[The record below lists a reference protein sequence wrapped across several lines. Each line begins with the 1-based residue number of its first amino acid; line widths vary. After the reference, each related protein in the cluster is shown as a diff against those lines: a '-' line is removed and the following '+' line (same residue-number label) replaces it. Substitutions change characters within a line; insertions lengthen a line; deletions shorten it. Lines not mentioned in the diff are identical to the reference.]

1 MTPPE
6 DQTGEDAPP
15 PSEWEGLDSN
25 DESRLLHD
33 LGDLLDELRAAVD
46 VPALD
51 YDDIWRRIDRDI
63 G

>member
-1 MTPPE
+1 MWPE
-6 DQTGEDAPP
+6 DPPGDEAPL
-15 PSEWEGLDSN
+15 SVSEGLGVH

-33 LGDLLDELRAAVD
+33 LGALLDELRSA
-46 VPALD
+46 PGTPPLD